1 MPLKYLKNSKNSG
14 TNMLMMMMLLK
25 SYRKHFYARNAF
37 CKMFLLVFSRR
48 KSFHTIKAR
57 QIHISRRALAFVSP
71 CIVLYRFVRCV
82 YLIFTTLRQLIEQSQ
97 PQAQPHW
104 ENFIT
109 TQEIKPQICTCF
121 KPNFVPAKKR
131 RWRIK
136 EHKLEPLAKLRT
148 RQKS

>member
-14 TNMLMMMMLLK
+14 ANMMMMMLLK
-25 SYRKHFYARNAF
+25 SYRKHFYAF
-37 CKMFLLVFSRR
+37 CKMFLLVFSRG
-48 KSFHTIKAR
+48 KSFHIIKK
-57 QIHISRRALAFVSP
+57 IHISCRALAFVSP
-71 CIVLYRFVRCV
+71 CIVLYRFVRFHKTIALPNSCE

-131 RWRIK
+131 R
-136 EHKLEPLAKLRT
+136 
-148 RQKS
+148 

>member
-1 MPLKYLKNSKNSG
+1 MDCTMPLKYLKNSKNSG
-14 TNMLMMMMLLK
+14 ANMMMMMLLK

-37 CKMFLLVFSRR
+37 CKMFLLVFSRG

-71 CIVLYRFVRCV
+71 CIVLYRFVRFHKTIAISNSCV

-97 PQAQPHW
+97 PQAQPRW

-131 RWRIK
+131 R
-136 EHKLEPLAKLRT
+136 
-148 RQKS
+148 